1 MPRGHGKAAVDARGV
16 KGGQHLLD
24 LGAVGEGRGAL
35 QKHQAFRQGLL
46 LVQHLQGMEQGG
58 FRAGGVAGDGRRP
71 SHDIGS
77 VGLGRR
83 GDGVVVG
90 ADHHLA
96 DAGAGLGR
104 RHGSTDQGYASDG
117 LQILPRDALGAPAA
131 GIRARAPEMA
141 SIGEDSVPSLLPDE
155 SALRCSGDG
164 LAGPPHG
171 AGAAGSGPVA
181 GGPPS

>member
-1 MPRGHGKAAVDARGV
+1 MVDPPPVVAPEEAMPRGHGKAAVDARGF

-58 FRAGGVAGDGRRP
+58 FRAGGVAGDGRRA
-71 SHDIGS
+71 SHDIGP

-83 GDGVVVG
+83 GDGVIVG

-96 DAGAGLGR
+96 DAGTGLGR

-117 LQILPRDALGAPAA
+117 LQILPRDALGAPA
-131 GIRARAPEMA
+131 GWNQ
-141 SIGEDSVPSLLPDE
+141 GQG
-155 SALRCSGDG
+155 SGDG
-164 LAGPPHG
+164 IHR
-171 AGAAGSGPVA
+171 
-181 GGPPS
+181 